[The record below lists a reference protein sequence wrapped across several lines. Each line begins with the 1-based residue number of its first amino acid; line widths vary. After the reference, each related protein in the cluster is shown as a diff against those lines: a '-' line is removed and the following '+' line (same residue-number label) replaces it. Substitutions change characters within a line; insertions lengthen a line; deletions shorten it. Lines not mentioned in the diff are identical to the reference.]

1 MTSHAE
7 VEASKTIARQAVTT
21 TLKNNSLWLVVI
33 HDSLDNWLED
43 GLVGGVIDAITKR
56 EVDGVVLALANT
68 NITELTSSW
77 EVLAV
82 LVEGDGHDTVGG
94 IESLLNAITVVNI
107 NINVEDSLLEPQ
119 ELDDAEND
127 VLES

>member
-43 GLVGGVIDAITKR
+43 GLVGGVIDAITKIIIY
-56 EVDGVVLALANT
+56 LSHI
-68 NITELTSSW
+68 ITLFMITLLPSLTSITIIT
-77 EVLAV
+77 LAT
-82 LVEGDGHDTVGG
+82 DH
-94 IESLLNAITVVNI
+94 
-107 NINVEDSLLEPQ
+107 
-119 ELDDAEND
+119 
-127 VLES
+127 